1 MEDSNPNKRRR
12 GGQRQRVQQNEVEND
27 PGTSSL
33 FSFLMNMFAWGM
45 FSPQQVQNIARLA
58 CEDMEKISNSAE
70 FKDLKVL
77 ANLGAAGAHS
87 NNMHRDLM
95 QKFGSISKLPESFK
109 SDIVFKTGTHQQEF
123 LLPHEMFAT
132 FHAEYPNHWQQE
144 LVPSLEVLQEFW
156 FAMREH
162 PQMANHP
169 LKARANFEVLA
180 VPIGLHGDGV
190 PITGRGKSWCKTMT
204 TFSWSSLCAKGSTK
218 TNRVWIWGVSDSLCQ
233 KNEIDGTLHQF
244 LSILK
249 WSLEWLWKGLWP
261 DKPFNSDL
269 PYPAGSEQKIK
280 LLLLWLVAT
289 LAWCGGYWGIWTTWL
304 QFWVCHTMEML
315 PTHARYANVH
325 QLARTHGLTT
335 DPQLVGLA
343 HAGLQQT
350 GSSGQA
356 EVRILC
362 SRYRG

>member
-1 MEDSNPNKRRR
+1 MSVCVDAGSNLEQKLSVSNACAMEDSNPNKRRR

-58 CEDMEKISNSAE
+58 CEDMEKISNGAE
-70 FKDLKVL
+70 FKDLRVL

-144 LVPSLEVLQEFW
+144 LVPSSEVLQEFW

-218 TNRVWIWGVSDSLCQ
+218 TNRVWIWGVFDALCQ

-244 LSILK
+244 FSILK

-269 PYPAGSEQKIK
+269 PYPAGSEEKK
-280 LLLLWLVAT
+280 SSYSFGWWPLWRAVGYIGGSGLHGFSSGFAT
-289 LAWCGGYWGIWTTWL
+289 LWKCYQPMCIMQMFICWPEHI
-304 QFWVCHTMEML
+304 
-315 PTHARYANVH
+315 
-325 QLARTHGLTT
+325 
-335 DPQLVGLA
+335 D
-343 HAGLQQT
+343 
-350 GSSGQA
+350 
-356 EVRILC
+356 
-362 SRYRG
+362 